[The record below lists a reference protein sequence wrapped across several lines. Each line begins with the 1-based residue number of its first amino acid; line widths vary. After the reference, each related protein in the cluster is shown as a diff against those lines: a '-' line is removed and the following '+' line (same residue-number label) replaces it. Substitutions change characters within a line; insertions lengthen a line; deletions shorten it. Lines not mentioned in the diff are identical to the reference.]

1 MADFQIILITTINQ
15 PIRLHIL
22 YLLSWYCDILIVE
35 MNILI
40 VTGFEKS
47 RLPGTISHY
56 EIFRVTN
63 FNYLKYYISR
73 RKTDACLQ
81 FAMVL
86 QLFTV
91 YLYTPTV
98 ECIPTILQIAFTGIA
113 NTTSTP
119 MGVEGGEGGGSQGEV
134 QRLYINT
141 EIS

>member
-47 RLPGTISHY
+47 RLPGTICHY

-86 QLFTV
+86 WLFTI

-98 ECIPTILQIAFTGIA
+98 EWIATHHL
-113 NTTSTP
+113 
-119 MGVEGGEGGGSQGEV
+119 
-134 QRLYINT
+134 R
-141 EIS
+141 